1 MKLLGRVLHTA
12 SFAIPSLVSLVL
24 LGVEAQAQ
32 KPSYVA
38 VLAPLITDQKT
49 VIPGHV
55 LAPGNYSVRI
65 IDRLRDRFI
74 VQVNDVSGNSLATF
88 IGVRNPEFDSSM
100 AHNQEGPIF
109 WSHAPKGQAAVRG
122 FSFSNGN
129 TLEFVY
135 PKLEA
140 VTLAKLN
147 IDTVPAIDPESEGR
161 KPDPKLSPED
171 REVVTLW
178 MLSPTRVGP
187 KDNTPAIAAKRY
199 VAPLNTQDTPEATAP
214 VQVASAAPA
223 PVVQPRRVRSAP
235 VQIAKAEPAEAPR
248 VHTPVRKLPQTASN
262 LPLLLLLCVLS
273 LFTAAALRF
282 SRTRA

>member
-1 MKLLGRVLHTA
+1 MTSPAIRWRRSSGFATRNLTPRWPTIKKVPSSGVTRRRGRPPSAASHSQTA
-12 SFAIPSLVSLVL
+12 TRWSLSTQSLKPSLS
-24 LGVEAQAQ
+24 Q
-32 KPSYVA
+32 
-38 VLAPLITDQKT
+38 
-49 VIPGHV
+49 
-55 LAPGNYSVRI
+55 R
-65 IDRLRDRFI
+65 
-74 VQVNDVSGNSLATF
+74 
-88 IGVRNPEFDSSM
+88 
-100 AHNQEGPIF
+100 
-109 WSHAPKGQAAVRG
+109 
-122 FSFSNGN
+122 
-129 TLEFVY
+129 
-135 PKLEA
+135 
-140 VTLAKLN
+140 LN